1 MNPTN
6 SEVISNASYSQ
17 PYARSER
24 SEVNANEDYGAKHHV
39 VISASTASSHAEGED
54 LDETM
59 TMKKRE
65 RPATPRQPTKEEQE
79 RKRREEEENRRKE
92 KEKEQEKQRN
102 KEERES
108 YIQSST
114 KKSDIS
120 GNDSGTSS
128 RSQEEETIKDT

>member
-79 RKRREEEENRRKE
+79 RKRREKQMKTVVRRKSRGNNE
-92 KEKEQEKQRN
+92 TKKRDLHPVEHQ
-102 KEERES
+102 EER
-108 YIQSST
+108 QQW
-114 KKSDIS
+114 K
-120 GNDSGTSS
+120 
-128 RSQEEETIKDT
+128 